1 MQPQRLSEPSCYRV
15 RGSCSESQ
23 SSFPGS
29 DEFGLCIQLT
39 AQPARS
45 EPSAAAAAGDAD
57 PRGPLLFLRRGN
69 ESSIFSFLF
78 TMLCHLIFFNIYFH
92 PNFQTQDISCEKRR
106 SAIREHARK
115 ERRISSA
122 WISGVHKKLIS
133 MFSFQKKEID
143 VCPPFRIL
151 FTQHRSDENRGK
163 SIDGRRIFIVS

>member
-1 MQPQRLSEPSCYRV
+1 MHPAHCPASSKRTFSGRSCRR
-15 RGSCSESQ
+15 RGSERS
-23 SSFPGS
+23 SSFFCDAAMKVAFS
-29 DEFGLCIQLT
+29 LFFSLCM
-39 AQPARS
+39 S
-45 EPSAAAAAGDAD
+45 SY
-57 PRGPLLFLRRGN
+57 FLQH
-69 ESSIFSFLF
+69 IF
-78 TMLCHLIFFNIYFH
+78 CFH
-92 PNFQTQDISCEKRR
+92 PNFQTQDISCERRR

-163 SIDGRRIFIVS
+163 SIDGRRVFIVS